1 MLGGWGN
8 KNKKSFALQDY
19 KLVKKIPFMLG
30 GWGNKNKK
38 SFALQTIN
46 CKEDPF
52 FYSFKKKDMKM
63 L

>member
-1 MLGGWGN
+1 
-8 KNKKSFALQDY
+8 
-19 KLVKKIPFMLG
+19 MLG

-52 FYSFKKKDMKM
+52 FYSFKKKDEKCYKTCV
-63 L
+63 LSLKKNI